1 MDWTKKKELLC
12 NELEELLANEKPNP
26 NNLHLIDM
34 LTHSIKSIATIDAME
49 RAEEEREMGYS
60 GDDYSGAR
68 RRDSMGRYSGN
79 RYSGAQTRDTMGRYS
94 GDDYAGDGEPEEYSG
109 ARRRYSGDTYRRRY
123 SGAEDPTMEAR
134 NHLRSAMQ
142 SAQDETTREALRN
155 AMRALEH

>member
-1 MDWTKKKELLC
+1 MDWRKNEEILCHELD
-12 NELEELLANEKPNP
+12 ELLANEKPNP
-26 NNLHLIDM
+26 NNMHLIKM
-34 LTHSIKSIATIDAME
+34 LTSSIDHTMSIEDKLRE
-49 RAEEEREMGYS
+49 REEREMGYS
-60 GDDYSGAR
+60 GDDYPGAR

-94 GDDYAGDGEPEEYSG
+94 GDDYAGDGEPEEYPG

-123 SGAEDPTMEAR
+123 SGAEDPTTEAR

-155 AMRALEH
+155 ALRALEH